1 MFMVLTFLDDCKKK
15 GFLGPQFWP
24 QKFQLCKCGTVR
36 QAWNEPLAFC
46 VAFVFCCL
54 HKQVVAQKTFFF
66 GNLQEKS
73 VFFVKGVNT
82 KGLVFPNHQES

>member
-66 GNLQEKS
+66 WQSSRKVSFLCQRGEHKRFS
-73 VFFVKGVNT
+73 
-82 KGLVFPNHQES
+82 FPNHQES